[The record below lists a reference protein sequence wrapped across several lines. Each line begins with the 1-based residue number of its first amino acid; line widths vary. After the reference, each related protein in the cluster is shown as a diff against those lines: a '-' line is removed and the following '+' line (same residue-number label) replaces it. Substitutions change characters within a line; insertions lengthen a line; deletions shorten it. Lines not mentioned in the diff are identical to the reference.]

1 MVSFHTLT
9 IKITSQKDESE
20 ESFLA
25 RVEPRLTCL
34 SDLKG
39 SFDRRGDN
47 ILARHDRVL
56 YDGYERWSLTVAVG
70 VSVGR
75 ERGIFLHRLYQAIL
89 RLIELELPDCSVE
102 GQQSV
107 WKPS

>member
-25 RVEPRLTCL
+25 RVEPHLTCL

-47 ILARHDRVL
+47 ILAR
-56 YDGYERWSLTVAVG
+56 S
-70 VSVGR
+70 
-75 ERGIFLHRLYQAIL
+75 
-89 RLIELELPDCSVE
+89 
-102 GQQSV
+102 
-107 WKPS
+107 